1 LVQEKSGILLLILLL
16 ILVIFTTQVRRLRQ
30 LVEEN
35 EALKTRLAQK
45 EAQERQLVVSRE
57 GAAAEREDKEEEG
70 RALEVRGEAEEA
82 AFRSLNLCSTN

>member
-1 LVQEKSGILLLILLL
+1 M
-16 ILVIFTTQVRRLRQ
+16 
-30 LVEEN
+30 EEN
-35 EALKTRLAQK
+35 EALKARLAEK

-82 AFRSLNLCSTN
+82 AFR